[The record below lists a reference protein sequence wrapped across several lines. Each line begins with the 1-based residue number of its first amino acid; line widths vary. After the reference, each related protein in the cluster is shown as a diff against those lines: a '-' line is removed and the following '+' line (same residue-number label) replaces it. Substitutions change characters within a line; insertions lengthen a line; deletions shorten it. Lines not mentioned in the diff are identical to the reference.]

1 VAMDASGCKWMQGQ
15 EGAVNGHHCRL
26 KWSRG
31 ECVRPPQMLAE
42 SLVSK
47 FEAYSN
53 LAMLVSNQNDF
64 AQLDGDGY
72 S

>member
-1 VAMDASGCKWMQGQ
+1 MQVDTRPGRGCKRSSLPFEVVARRM
-15 EGAVNGHHCRL
+15 
-26 KWSRG
+26 
-31 ECVRPPQMLAE
+31 RPPQMLAE

-47 FEAYSN
+47 FEAYFN
-53 LAMLVSNQNDF
+53 LAVLVSNQNDF